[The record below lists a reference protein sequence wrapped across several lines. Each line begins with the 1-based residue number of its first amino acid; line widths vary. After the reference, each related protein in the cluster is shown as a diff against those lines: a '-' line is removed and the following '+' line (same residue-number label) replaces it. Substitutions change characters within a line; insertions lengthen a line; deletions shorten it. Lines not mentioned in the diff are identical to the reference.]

1 MLHRD
6 KVNLSMKGAFCVS
19 LKEDHNANIIDRL
32 HCIQKE
38 WFMEPY
44 RKKINPKTY
53 AIEYDSKSGFAT
65 KEEATESY
73 YSSEKL
79 YQNAISRVKA
89 ITQSAY
95 TFVEYL
101 EYWHEHFLA
110 DYTDS
115 SSQLK
120 YFWVIY
126 KIIMPK
132 IHRDIL
138 LSMLTDTF
146 INDLIAECKNYS
158 SSAGEMTYKVLKVI
172 LKEAEKSNLISSKVL
187 QGITPCYGKNKKIV
201 LYNKEQVSSFVRTAK
216 IYHTYYFEILLA
228 LIYGLRTGE
237 ILGLKYSDFH
247 KKSHTLSIERQYTR
261 DYHYEKGDSKT
272 EKTSKGYSS
281 GRSFKPPKTLN
292 SNRCLIVPPV
302 IFEELKIRK
311 KENERIIANT
321 GNREFENYVCLGIY
335 GNIKSDSTL
344 NAGIKSIAKTC
355 NLPSISMHTLR
366 HMCATALIELN
377 TPLEKISEVLGHK
390 NVNTTFDIYCG
401 IMDGHEQIKTT
412 VSGTMDPA
420 ISFTNHLTGGAH
432 PCM

>member
-1 MLHRD
+1 MQI
-6 KVNLSMKGAFCVS
+6 S
-19 LKEDHNANIIDRL
+19 LTDYTVFKKNGSWNHIE
-32 HCIQKE
+32 
-38 WFMEPY
+38 
-44 RKKINPKTY
+44 KKINPKTY

-187 QGITPCYGKNKKIV
+187 QGITPCYGKKKKIV

-216 IYHTYYFEILLA
+216 IYHTCYFEILLA
-228 LIYGLRTGE
+228 LICGLRTGE

-272 EKTSKGYSS
+272 EKASKVYSS

-344 NAGIKSIAKTC
+344 NAGIKSITKTC

-377 TPLEKISEVLGHK
+377 IPLEKISEVLGHK

-420 ISFTNHLTGGAH
+420 IAFTNHLTGGAH